1 MSVQAMTRP
10 SDKQLVR
17 DVLEAAGER
26 GASHEDF
33 VEAGLARDYIAT
45 LRQLVHSDGLRIRID
60 FTTGQAR
67 WILTTD
73 TTRRVRTA

>member
-1 MSVQAMTRP
+1 MSVEAMTTP

-17 DVLEAAGER
+17 DVLEGAGER

-33 VEAGLARDYIAT
+33 VEAGLARDYVAT

-60 FTTGQAR
+60 FTTGQPR
-67 WILTTD
+67 WILVD
-73 TTRRVRTA
+73 TTRRVGAG